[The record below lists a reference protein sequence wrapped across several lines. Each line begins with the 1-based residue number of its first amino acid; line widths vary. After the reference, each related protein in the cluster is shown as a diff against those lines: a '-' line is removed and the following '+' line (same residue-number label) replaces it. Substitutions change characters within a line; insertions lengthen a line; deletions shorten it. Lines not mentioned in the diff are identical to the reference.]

1 MDNLTIRP
9 QKLTEYI
16 GQDEIKEL
24 LSIYIKAAKM
34 REEALEHI
42 LFYGPPGLG
51 KTTIAE
57 IIANELGVNFKI
69 TSGATIEKSSDLIS
83 ILTSLSAGD
92 VLFIDEI
99 HRLPKS
105 IEEILYSAMEDYAID
120 IIINRNN
127 DAKSVRIDLVP
138 FTLVAATTK
147 IGELSAPLRTRF
159 GVNFR
164 INYYKNNEIKDII
177 KRTALIYD
185 VKIDD
190 LCAMEIAKRARQT
203 PRIAN
208 KLFLRIRDFAQV
220 LNNKTVSLEV
230 VEKAFRLLHIN
241 EFGLEQK
248 DLIYLKHLITNFN
261 GGPVGLDSI
270 AIAINE
276 APITITDVYEP
287 YLLKEGFIKYTP
299 KGRIAQPR
307 AYQLFRKEYNG

>member
-1 MDNLTIRP
+1 MDNLSIRP
-9 QKLTEYI
+9 QKLAEYI

-69 TSGATIEKSSDLIS
+69 TSGTTIEKSSDLIS
-83 ILTSLSAGD
+83 ILTSLSPGD

-241 EFGLEQK
+241 EYGLEQK